1 MRSTVATVHLEAI
14 RHNARE
20 IMRLLSPGTRLMA
33 VVKADGYGHGA
44 IPVAKAAI
52 QAGATA
58 LGVATNEEALEL
70 REAGITEDILVLG
83 PSVSVAD
90 FKLLVQNNIIFT
102 VYTCEQLQYAQQA
115 AEQCGQ
121 AARIHL
127 KVETGFH
134 RLGLEPEHTKEF
146 CQCANNCKNVC
157 LEGIYT
163 HFAAADE
170 EGESFV
176 HQQYAELQMAEEI
189 VRSAGFAPIV
199 HACATAA
206 TLRFPQYHRDMVR
219 LGIGLYGYFPS
230 KETVT
235 TKVSFIPAMD
245 LKTKIDRI
253 CTLEPGDTVSY
264 NRTFIATQPSKIAV
278 LPIGY
283 GDGYPRLL
291 SNRGN
296 GIVNGC
302 MCKIAGRVCMDRTM
316 MDVTQANAQP
326 GAQVTLLGRE
336 GNLCIS
342 AEEIA
347 ATCGTISYEILTSL
361 SHRIPRVYTD

>member
-146 CQCANNCKNVC
+146 CQCANN
-157 LEGIYT
+157 
-163 HFAAADE
+163 
-170 EGESFV
+170 
-176 HQQYAELQMAEEI
+176 
-189 VRSAGFAPIV
+189 
-199 HACATAA
+199 
-206 TLRFPQYHRDMVR
+206 
-219 LGIGLYGYFPS
+219 
-230 KETVT
+230 
-235 TKVSFIPAMD
+235 
-245 LKTKIDRI
+245 
-253 CTLEPGDTVSY
+253 
-264 NRTFIATQPSKIAV
+264 
-278 LPIGY
+278 
-283 GDGYPRLL
+283 
-291 SNRGN
+291 
-296 GIVNGC
+296 
-302 MCKIAGRVCMDRTM
+302 
-316 MDVTQANAQP
+316 
-326 GAQVTLLGRE
+326 
-336 GNLCIS
+336 
-342 AEEIA
+342 
-347 ATCGTISYEILTSL
+347 
-361 SHRIPRVYTD
+361 